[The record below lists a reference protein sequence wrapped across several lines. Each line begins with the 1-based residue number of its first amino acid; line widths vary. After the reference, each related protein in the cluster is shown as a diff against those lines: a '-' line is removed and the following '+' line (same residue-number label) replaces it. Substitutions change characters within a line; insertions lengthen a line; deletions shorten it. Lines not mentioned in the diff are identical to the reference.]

1 LCIFQR
7 RRKVIK
13 LSQVSRESPLQ
24 AGVAADTPSLHF
36 ETEKSLPAF
45 QQQGMF
51 GVIEGLFN
59 PKVFPP
65 A

>member
-1 LCIFQR
+1 
-7 RRKVIK
+7 
-13 LSQVSRESPLQ
+13 VSRESPLQ